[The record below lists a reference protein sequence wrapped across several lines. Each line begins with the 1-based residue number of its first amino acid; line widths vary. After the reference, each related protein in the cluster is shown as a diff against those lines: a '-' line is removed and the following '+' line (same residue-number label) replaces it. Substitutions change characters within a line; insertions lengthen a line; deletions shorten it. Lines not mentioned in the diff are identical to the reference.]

1 MIKED
6 DQLEAVACQW
16 GCIVLQIW
24 FITSSQRYA
33 LSLANKKRIKV
44 QDKKEALYKWKRSLM
59 KLVSLLQEVLIFLL
73 TESLIKMLCLLY
85 NCD

>member
-1 MIKED
+1 
-6 DQLEAVACQW
+6 
-16 GCIVLQIW
+16 
-24 FITSSQRYA
+24 
-33 LSLANKKRIKV
+33 
-44 QDKKEALYKWKRSLM
+44 M